1 MGCLKLPYYEKR
13 ERLNFLGL
21 WKKNDGSKS
30 GEDYYPFGLTFNSY
44 SRENNVP
51 NNYQY
56 NGKENI
62 GDLGLNW
69 DDFGARMYM
78 PEIGRWGVVD
88 PLSEKSRRWSVYNYC
103 YNNPILFRDPDGMF
117 SDFFDKDGNKTKHV
131 EDGSNAQYQIKG
143 EGQFEHYELKEGEA
157 AFDKTQSGKNEV
169 TKESV
174 TSAIQEQQNYNNDN
188 PTLKA
193 VKLADGTN
201 QTYCNFATENVTKTV
216 ASATGDKNA
225 VLTGYANTTLN
236 KLEAD
241 ANPKR
246 DPSQAKNYPSY
257 KSATYAEAAQNAA
270 NGGLSVVG
278 KPNGIGHLAT
288 FSVGSNIK
296 KGEIANIGTATGTG
310 FKGLNWVIRS
320 TDTKTYY
327 IYTGGK

>member
-1 MGCLKLPYYEKR
+1 MGCLKLTYQEK
-13 ERLNFLGL
+13 EDGNFFQGL
-21 WKKNDGSKS
+21 WKKSDGSKNW
-30 GEDYYPFGLTFNSY
+30 DNYYPFGLTFNSY
-44 SRENNVP
+44 SRENTVAQ
-51 NNYQY
+51 NYLY
-56 NGKENI
+56 NGKELQN
-62 GDLGLNW
+62 DLSLDW
-69 DDFGARMYM
+69 YDFGARMYM

-131 EDGSNAQYQIKG
+131 EDGSNAQYQVKG

-169 TKESV
+169 TNESV
-174 TSAIQEQQNYNNDN
+174 TSAIQEQQNYNLNN
-188 PTLKA
+188 PTLKQDA
-193 VKLADGTN
+193 ASG
-201 QTYCNFATENVTKTV
+201 QTYCNFAADNVTRTV

-246 DPSQAKNYPSY
+246 DASKEKNYPSY
-257 KSATYAEAAQNAA
+257 KQATYEEAGKNAK

-278 KPNGIGHLAT
+278 FNPSSGQGHVAT
-288 FSVGSNIK
+288 FSVGSNIS
-296 KGEIANIGTATGTG
+296 KGEIANIGKTKSTG
-310 FKGLNWVIRS
+310 FIGLNWAIRAA
-320 TDTKTYY
+320 DTKTYY